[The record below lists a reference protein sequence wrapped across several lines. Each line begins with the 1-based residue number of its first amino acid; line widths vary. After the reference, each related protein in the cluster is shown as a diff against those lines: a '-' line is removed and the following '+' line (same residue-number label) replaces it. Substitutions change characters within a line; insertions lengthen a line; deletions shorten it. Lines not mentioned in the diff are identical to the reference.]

1 MCMMDAIE
9 NVCQKA
15 PITIQIRIDPMAF
28 MPCMGQLGSTSI
40 VDREHDYGL
49 LDKLSDK
56 MGKSCPLT
64 DKPEKEDEEES
75 E

>member
-1 MCMMDAIE
+1 MCMKDAIE

-15 PITIQIRIDPMAF
+15 PITIQISIDPTAF
-28 MPCMGQLGSTSI
+28 MPCMGQPGGTSI

-49 LDKLSDK
+49 LDKLMCGSE
-56 MGKSCPLT
+56 KSCPIT
-64 DKPEKEDEEES
+64 GKPTEDEEES